1 MLALYGA
8 GFFVALQQIC
18 VVYYVACIFIHWVI
32 PRALPVQN
40 IQVQSRQPGQ
50 VRREAL
56 ASQGEY
62 QDVVC
67 LSIRKAI
74 SMTQAF
80 PEYSATF
87 CTDCCIALT

>member
-56 ASQGEY
+56 ASLGEVKMLFAC
-62 QDVVC
+62 Q
-67 LSIRKAI
+67 LEE
-74 SMTQAF
+74 Q
-80 PEYSATF
+80 
-87 CTDCCIALT
+87 

>member
-40 IQVQSRQPGQ
+40 IQVQSRQHGQ

-56 ASQGEY
+56 ASLGEY
-62 QDVVC
+62 QNVVC
-67 LSIRKAI
+67 LSTWKAM
-74 SMTQAF
+74 STTQLC
-80 PEYSATF
+80 PE
-87 CTDCCIALT
+87 

>member
-8 GFFVALQQIC
+8 GFLAALQQIC
-18 VVYYVACIFIHWVI
+18 VVYYVACIFIHWII

-56 ASQGEY
+56 ASLGEC
-62 QDVVC
+62 QDVLR
-67 LSIRKAI
+67 LS
-74 SMTQAF
+74 T
-80 PEYSATF
+80 
-87 CTDCCIALT
+87 